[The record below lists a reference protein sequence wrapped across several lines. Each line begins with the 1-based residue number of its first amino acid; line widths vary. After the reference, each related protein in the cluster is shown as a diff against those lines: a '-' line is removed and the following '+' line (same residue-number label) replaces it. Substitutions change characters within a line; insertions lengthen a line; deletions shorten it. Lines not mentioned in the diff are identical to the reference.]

1 MAVENI
7 IEVKNVSF
15 SYGQN
20 QVLNDVSLTIK
31 KGEFIGV
38 IGPNGS
44 GKSTLMNLIIGKL
57 KASRGQIYIFGE
69 SIDKLKQKHLIGYV
83 PQRSFSF
90 NLSFPATVFEVVMMG
105 LYASIGLF
113 KKPGAI
119 HREKVHDALKIV
131 DMYEHKDTLI
141 GNLSGGQMQRVF
153 IARSIVS
160 DPQILIL
167 DEPTVGIDARS
178 EKNLFD
184 LLEKLNK
191 AGITIIMV
199 THDIMAITE
208 KVSRIICLS
217 GGKVNEHCTA
227 IDLLEAGAS
236 DLYGYPVKLEKHEH
250 GGEKL

>member
-1 MAVENI
+1 MENA

-15 SYGQN
+15 SYGRN
-20 QVLNDVSLTIK
+20 QVLNDVSFTVK
-31 KGEFIGV
+31 NGEFIGV

-57 KASRGQIYIFGE
+57 KPSSGQIYILGKSAQSF
-69 SIDKLKQKHLIGYV
+69 KQKHLIGYV

-90 NLSFPATVFEVVMMG
+90 NISFPASVSEVVEMG

-113 KKPGAI
+113 KKLNPQ
-119 HREKVHDALKIV
+119 HRKKAEDALKLV
-131 DMYEHKDTLI
+131 DMFDYKDTLI

-153 IARSIVS
+153 IARCIVS

-178 EKNLFD
+178 ERSLFE

-191 AGITIIMV
+191 SGITIIMV
-199 THDIMAITE
+199 THDIMAITD
-208 KVSRIICLS
+208 KVNRIICLS
-217 GGKVNEHCTA
+217 GGKVNDHCTA
-227 IDLLEAGAS
+227 IDLLQTGISE
-236 DLYGYPVKLEKHEH
+236 LYGYPVKVEKHKH
-250 GGEKL
+250 GGEKP